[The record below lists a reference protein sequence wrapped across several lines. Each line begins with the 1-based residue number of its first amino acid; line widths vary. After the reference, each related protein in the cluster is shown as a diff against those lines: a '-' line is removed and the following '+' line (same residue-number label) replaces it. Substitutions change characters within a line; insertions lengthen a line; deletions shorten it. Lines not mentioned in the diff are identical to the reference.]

1 MWVCRHAFS
10 FREHQEEHRDWDFE
24 FAWGYSVLTTKSRN
38 LDYFSWEMLTIF
50 LLMSVGVGSVL
61 SATCNDLSRQS
72 ITLNNTVGNDQPFGQ
87 VVSAPARQLGGRVFR
102 QCGELLPTVP
112 VRTVVADLDNLISLE
127 CNKDILR
134 LENGTIV
141 LNIEPRNPCVPREEG
156 ISGCTMKCRDT
167 NGDEIKLPFPTVRF
181 TPVSRNGSSF
191 RKTDYNT
198 SMEELQTMT
207 YKFNKD
213 EVVNT
218 DCFSLFPEFK
228 LSNISSYFSINDDG
242 IVTNKEQ
249 LIYNDARDGTNLYT
263 LNVAAKY
270 PDEDNFTAH
279 TTLTVEVKD
288 VPNRD
293 PRFTENEYTL
303 HVQENEILASLGW
316 QTTDP
321 PIKATDGDTGINATI
336 MYSLQDSK
344 NVFHIN
350 SMNGTVL
357 VNGTF
362 DYETG
367 PKSYTLVVLAT
378 ENTTQ
383 HSTATAKLIIMV
395 DDVDDHQPYFK
406 CRHYNGSIVEH
417 AQLETEVLIVQATDD
432 DSQASNRN
440 FTFDLVGARGLF
452 SVGDDGKIKVSN
464 STALGRETIP
474 SITFTVEV
482 RNVNSLE
489 PADNTTVTI
498 TLKDIND
505 HQPIFKKNNYRFHA
519 NSTTK
524 GTFVGQIEAEDE
536 DTGMNGN
543 ITYTLESI
551 VNTRL
556 PFSVN
561 PTTGVIIM
569 ETVVS
574 SVREYTFIAR
584 ACDQN
589 PVERCSWVPVVVDFL
604 GNGSLSRHLNFSVA
618 ENSPIGAVVGELGTA
633 CKSCTIQ
640 GAPFK
645 CSSGG
650 LLLTASDLDYEDRQN
665 YTFSFYPSEC
675 STESPDN
682 LTVTVTVTDVNDN
695 APAFS
700 KLEYQFFPQE
710 NMTAGTVLG
719 TIQATDNDSEDNG
732 RVTYSLLNS
741 STASLFELN
750 PTNGKFTIRASALP
764 TSNPVFEVTAIA
776 QDQGSPALKSITKI
790 YVSNIVI
797 RNDMVD
803 LIVPAGRETILNRKE
818 ELERS
823 HMLLSAE
830 LVTAEELRES
840 LWKNWS
846 EIQSLFANETMA
858 SQSTAAPTLTSLE
871 IALLVLSVLFLA
883 GLVGC
888 MIMLYHQR
896 RRNSDYKRLY
906 ESLTR
911 RSSIYT
917 EQELA
922 LNIEDETS
930 DYTGSLTTQEIETEG
945 KKLTGANQADH
956 ISITD
961 LTKTEVTEPLQ
972 NTTQKTSVASNKTL
986 EPTTSTE
993 DINEVISQLE
1003 ELSQLDDNET
1013 ESNVVTGYDK
1023 LNLLKESSLYENL
1036 VMENPAYMNVP
1047 MNTSPLDGE
1056 NTEEK
1061 QPVVYANVPSDTS
1074 HLDGIVIE
1082 ELQPVTENGADDYEN
1097 VSKKSMTMP
1106 NSMDTPGKGELD
1118 VDSNGVKDAE
1128 REPDNALNNSE
1139 QTKEEPLPDYDMKQV
1154 RFSTEVLHT
1163 DENKIEPLNQDPV
1176 DDQTVLS
1183 ASAALAAAI
1192 SSPESTSQEEDDFMD
1207 SHTMDEADRVDE
1219 EINSPIDILKVDEK
1233 DGSGVVF
1240 NFMEEVTAL

>member
-1 MWVCRHAFS
+1 MANDSDAKVEICRH
-10 FREHQEEHRDWDFE
+10 
-24 FAWGYSVLTTKSRN
+24 
-38 LDYFSWEMLTIF
+38 
-50 LLMSVGVGSVL
+50 
-61 SATCNDLSRQS
+61 
-72 ITLNNTVGNDQPFGQ
+72 
-87 VVSAPARQLGGRVFR
+87 
-102 QCGELLPTVP
+102 
-112 VRTVVADLDNLISLE
+112 
-127 CNKDILR
+127 
-134 LENGTIV
+134 
-141 LNIEPRNPCVPREEG
+141 
-156 ISGCTMKCRDT
+156 
-167 NGDEIKLPFPTVRF
+167 DE
-181 TPVSRNGSSF
+181 
-191 RKTDYNT
+191 
-198 SMEELQTMT
+198 
-207 YKFNKD
+207 
-213 EVVNT
+213 
-218 DCFSLFPEFK
+218 
-228 LSNISSYFSINDDG
+228 
-242 IVTNKEQ
+242 
-249 LIYNDARDGTNLYT
+249 
-263 LNVAAKY
+263 
-270 PDEDNFTAH
+270 
-279 TTLTVEVKD
+279 
-288 VPNRD
+288 
-293 PRFTENEYTL
+293 
-303 HVQENEILASLGW
+303 
-316 QTTDP
+316 
-321 PIKATDGDTGINATI
+321 
-336 MYSLQDSK
+336 SK
-344 NVFHIN
+344 
-350 SMNGTVL
+350 
-357 VNGTF
+357 
-362 DYETG
+362 
-367 PKSYTLVVLAT
+367 
-378 ENTTQ
+378 
-383 HSTATAKLIIMV
+383 
-395 DDVDDHQPYFK
+395 
-406 CRHYNGSIVEH
+406 
-417 AQLETEVLIVQATDD
+417 
-432 DSQASNRN
+432 
-440 FTFDLVGARGLF
+440 
-452 SVGDDGKIKVSN
+452 
-464 STALGRETIP
+464 
-474 SITFTVEV
+474 
-482 RNVNSLE
+482 
-489 PADNTTVTI
+489 
-498 TLKDIND
+498 
-505 HQPIFKKNNYRFHA
+505 
-519 NSTTK
+519 
-524 GTFVGQIEAEDE
+524 
-536 DTGMNGN
+536 
-543 ITYTLESI
+543 
-551 VNTRL
+551 
-556 PFSVN
+556 
-561 PTTGVIIM
+561 
-569 ETVVS
+569 
-574 SVREYTFIAR
+574 
-584 ACDQN
+584 
-589 PVERCSWVPVVVDFL
+589 
-604 GNGSLSRHLNFSVA
+604 
-618 ENSPIGAVVGELGTA
+618 
-633 CKSCTIQ
+633 
-640 GAPFK
+640 
-645 CSSGG
+645 
-650 LLLTASDLDYEDRQN
+650 
-665 YTFSFYPSEC
+665 
-675 STESPDN
+675 SPDN
-682 LTVTVTVTDVNDN
+682 LTVTVTVTDVNDH

-764 TSNPVFEVTAIA
+764 TSNPVFELTAIA

-790 YVSNIVI
+790 YVSNIII

-818 ELERS
+818 ELERKIGKLLKMSVTIENVERENNIRS

-858 SQSTAAPTLTSLE
+858 SQSIAAPTLTSLE

-888 MIMLYHQR
+888 VIMLYHQR

-911 RSSIYT
+911 RKTSLVVIKRVDCT

-930 DYTGSLTTQEIETEG
+930 DYTGSLTTQEIETDG

-1061 QPVVYANVPSDTS
+1061 QPVVYADVPSDTS

>member
-1 MWVCRHAFS
+1 M
-10 FREHQEEHRDWDFE
+10 D
-24 FAWGYSVLTTKSRN
+24 
-38 LDYFSWEMLTIF
+38 
-50 LLMSVGVGSVL
+50 
-61 SATCNDLSRQS
+61 
-72 ITLNNTVGNDQPFGQ
+72 P
-87 VVSAPARQLGGRVFR
+87 AP
-102 QCGELLPTVP
+102 
-112 VRTVVADLDNLISLE
+112 
-127 CNKDILR
+127 LR

-141 LNIEPRNPCVPREEG
+141 LNIEPRNPCVPREG
-156 ISGCTMKCRDT
+156 ISGCTVKCRDT
-167 NGDEIKLPFPTVRF
+167 NGGEIKFKFPTVRF
-181 TPVSRNGSSF
+181 TPVLRNGSSF
-191 RKTDYNT
+191 RKADYNT

-218 DCFSLFPEFK
+218 DCFSGLPEFK

-270 PDEDNFTAH
+270 PREDNFTAH

-303 HVQENEILASLGW
+303 HVQENKSLKFCP
-316 QTTDP
+316 TP
-321 PIKATDGDTGINATI
+321 K
-336 MYSLQDSK
+336 DSK

-350 SMNGTVL
+350 SINGTVL
-357 VNGTF
+357 VNGTL

-464 STALGRETIP
+464 STALDRETIP

-561 PTTGVIIM
+561 PTTGVITM

-574 SVREYTFIAR
+574 SVIAR

-618 ENSPIGAVVGELGTA
+618 ENSPIGAVVGELGTT

-665 YTFSFYPSEC
+665 YTFSFYTSEC

-682 LTVTVTVTDVNDN
+682 LTVTVTVTDVNDH

-764 TSNPVFEVTAIA
+764 TSNPVFELTAIA

-790 YVSNIVI
+790 YVSNIII

-818 ELERS
+818 ELERKIGKLLKMSVTIENVERENNIRS

-858 SQSTAAPTLTSLE
+858 SQSIAAPTLTSLE

-888 MIMLYHQR
+888 VIMLYHQR

-911 RSSIYT
+911 RKTSLVVIKRVDCT

-1061 QPVVYANVPSDTS
+1061 QPVVYADVPSDTS

-1233 DGSGVVF
+1233 DGSGVVLILWKKSQHYRVGISG
-1240 NFMEEVTAL
+1240 NVMNGVQCIN